1 MRLKNFILA
10 LCSSVLAFPLFSQD
24 LLITE
29 LTDPQ
34 NSSTAGRYVEI
45 YNSSDS
51 DIDLSTGYSLQR
63 WTNGNVDPQAPVFLT
78 GSIPAEGFYVVCND
92 AAKFAA
98 TYGADASQDVGTG
111 GVADSNGDDHI
122 ALLDPN
128 GNILDIYGT
137 PGQDGT
143 IGSGGTSEF
152 EDGRAERRCGTSA
165 AAIFFPADWNMD
177 HDSGGGDGNL
187 NAPEGG
193 FDPFS
198 WTDDD
203 GNPCVQ
209 DQDICPG
216 ADVEIAS
223 SNYEYL
229 PVALDVEAGT
239 VVGWVNYGGNHNVNG
254 ITNSITDAAFDNP
267 EPFSLGSMI
276 GNESGVCL
284 GTVVFTVPGVY
295 DYDCSIGNHAANGM
309 VASITVLGSVLG
321 CTDANACNYD
331 PLATSDDSSCDYSCI
346 GCMDMEA
353 CNYDLAN
360 TISDASSC
368 DYSCVGCMD
377 PAACDYDMAYTIM
390 GTCLFPG
397 DSCDDMDAATFGDEY
412 QSDCLCAGTVPTAT
426 NALIITAVY
435 DGPLTGGF
443 PKGVEL
449 YATVDIADL
458 STFGLGSANNGG
470 GTDGEEFNFPADAI
484 TAGTYIF
491 VSSDDAG
498 AQTYFASSAANYN
511 AGSSM
516 SINGDDAV
524 ELFEF
529 GMVIDTFGDINV
541 DGNGTTWEYLDSWA
555 HRNCE
560 QTPNGGTFVSTN
572 WTYGGVNNNDGTS
585 LNSESA
591 NPMPVES
598 YEATCP
604 SVIFGCTN
612 PAACNYDMSA
622 TDDDETCELIGDSCD
637 DGNGLTENDVLQG
650 DCSCDGT
657 AVVTCDPI
665 AWSIATVTT
674 NSDGDVWIDNL
685 DGTYSANGYC
695 GGGCAEAVDLW
706 LVSNGFDYSAVTTSN
721 LLFELAE
728 SFGATTLNLQY
739 TTSYAGDPAS
749 STWTS
754 LGSYDAAGSFNA
766 DLAALAGSSEVY
778 IGLQYADDGA
788 DGFSG
793 FTLSNIALTGDCPSN
808 ATVFDCPTEMA
819 NFGDSCDDSNAAT
832 YDDIVLGDCSC
843 AGTLFDCTGELAN
856 FGEDCDDSN
865 SMTINDIIQN
875 DCSCAGTPFTLSNSL
890 VITAAFDGS
899 LSGGHPKGVEL
910 FVVNDIAD
918 LSIFGIGSANN
929 GGGTDGEEF
938 TFPAL
943 PATSGDFIYVTT
955 AELAAFN
962 TFFGFDADYN
972 AGFSVS
978 INGDDAM
985 ELFEQGV
992 VIDTFGD
999 INVDGNGTTWEYL
1012 DGWAYRSCGSGPDG
1026 GVFVEANWT
1035 FSGVDGLEGGAD
1047 NTSAASPLPVGT
1059 YLSSCPLLGG
1069 CTDLNASNY
1078 DEAAQTDDGSCE
1090 FLGCTD
1096 YLFVEYNPYA
1106 LTDDGSCSVLVVL
1119 GCIYDSADNYD
1130 VSANVDD
1137 DSCIFSGNSCPG
1149 DFSGD
1154 GFINVS
1160 DLGGFLGAFGT
1171 SCE

>member
-1 MRLKNFILA
+1 MILKNFMLVLFSA
-10 LCSSVLAFPLFSQD
+10 VLAFPVFSQD

-34 NSSTAGRYVEI
+34 NSTTAGRYVEI

-63 WTNGNVDPQAPVFLT
+63 WTNASTTPSSPVFLT
-78 GSIPAEGFYVVCND
+78 GIIAAEGFYVVCND
-92 AAKFAA
+92 DAKFLT
-98 TYGADASQDVGTG
+98 TYGVAASQDVGTN

-152 EDGRAERRCGTSA
+152 EDGRAERKCGTSA
-165 AAIFFPADWNMD
+165 AAIFVPADWNMD

-198 WTDDD
+198 WTDDAGD
-203 GNPCVQ
+203 PCV
-209 DQDICPG
+209 QDICPG
-216 ADVEIAS
+216 ADVEIATS
-223 SNYEYL
+223 SFEYL
-229 PVALDVEAGT
+229 PAAIDVEAGT

-254 ITNSITDAAFDNP
+254 ITNSITNAAFNNP
-267 EPFSLGSMI
+267 EEISLGSMI
-276 GNESGVCL
+276 GNASGVCL
-284 GTVVFTVPGVY
+284 GTITFTVPGVY
-295 DYDCSIGNHAANGM
+295 NYDCSIGSHAANGM
-309 VASITVLGSVLG
+309 VASITVLGSVFG

-331 PLATSDDSSCDYSCI
+331 PLATADDMTCDYSCV
-346 GCMDMEA
+346 GCMDTAA
-353 CNYDLAN
+353 CNFDLAN

-368 DYSCVGCMD
+368 DYSCVGCTD
-377 PAACDYDMAYTIM
+377 NLACNYDMLFTI
-390 GTCLFPG
+390 GDSSCLFIG
-397 DSCDDMDAATFGDEY
+397 DSCDDMDAATIGDEY
-412 QSDCLCAGTVPTAT
+412 QPDCSCSGTVPTIT
-426 NALIITAVY
+426 NALLITAVY

-498 AQTYFASSAANYN
+498 AQSYFASTFANYN
-511 AGSSM
+511 AGSVM
-516 SINGDDAV
+516 SINGDDAL

-529 GMVIDTFGDINV
+529 GMIIDTFGDIAL
-541 DGNGTTWEYLDSWA
+541 DGSGLAWDYLDSWA

-560 QTPNGGTFVSTN
+560 QTPNGGAFVAAN
-572 WTYGGVNNNDGTS
+572 WTYGGINNNDGTT
-585 LNSESA
+585 LNSATA
-591 NPMPVES
+591 NPMPVGA
-598 YEATCP
+598 YETTCP
-604 SVIFGCTN
+604 SVIPGCTT
-612 PAACNYDMSA
+612 ATACNYNINA
-622 TDDDETCELIGDSCD
+622 TTDDGTCELIGDSCD
-637 DGNGLTENDVLQG
+637 DADGLTENDVLLG
-650 DCSCDGT
+650 DCSCAGT

-665 AWSIATVTT
+665 AWSIATVAT
-674 NSDGDVWIDNL
+674 NLDGDVWIDNL
-685 DGTYSANGYC
+685 DGSYSANAYC
-695 GGGCAEAVDLW
+695 GGGCVETVDLW
-706 LVSNGFDYSAVTTSN
+706 LVSNGFDYSAVVASN

-728 SFGATTLNLQY
+728 SFGATTLDLQY
-739 TTSYAGDPAS
+739 TTSYAGDPAAAAWS
-749 STWTS
+749 S
-754 LGSYDAAGSFNA
+754 LGTYDAAGSFNA
-766 DLAALAGSSEVY
+766 DLASLNGLSEVY
-778 IGLQYADDGA
+778 LGFQYADDGA
-788 DGFSG
+788 DGYSG
-793 FTLSNIALTGDCPSN
+793 FTLSSIALTGDCP
-808 ATVFDCPTEMA
+808 ADVTVFDCPTEMVNFGDSCDDADATTFDDVIQGDCSCAGTAFDCVIALA
-819 NFGDSCDDSNAAT
+819 NFGDSCDDGN
-832 YDDIVLGDCSC
+832 V
-843 AGTLFDCTGELAN
+843 
-856 FGEDCDDSN
+856 
-865 SMTINDIIQN
+865 MTNNDIIQN

-899 LSGGHPKGVEL
+899 LAGGHPKGVEL

-943 PATSGDFIYVTT
+943 SATAGDFIYVTT
-955 AELAAFN
+955 SELVAFN
-962 TFFGFDADYN
+962 TFFGFDADYD

-999 INVDGNGTTWEYL
+999 INVDGNGTAWEYL
-1012 DGWAYRSCGSGPDG
+1012 DGWAYRNCATGPDG
-1026 GVFVEANWT
+1026 STFTIANWT
-1035 FSGVDGLEGGAD
+1035 FSGVDGLEGGLD
-1047 NTSAASPLPVGT
+1047 NATAISPLPLGT
-1059 YLSSCPLLGG
+1059 YMTTCMATGG
-1069 CTDLNASNY
+1069 CTDENASNY
-1078 DEAAQTDDGSCE
+1078 DMTALTDDGSCVY
-1090 FLGCTD
+1090 LGCTD
-1096 YLFVEYNPYA
+1096 PLFLEYNPYA
-1106 LTDDGSCSVLVVL
+1106 LTNDGSCSVVVVL

-1130 VSANVDD
+1130 ASANIDD
-1137 DSCIFSGNSCPG
+1137 NSCVFSGNSCPG
-1149 DFSGD
+1149 DFTGD